1 MKISFIKKYTLIIKL
16 ILKNFSPLRIYQI
29 LEIKKISIEGDS
41 MDLGATNSPNNIT
54 NFFYKNKGKIIYFDK
69 FKKDKDVIQIDLE
82 KYPNLVEKQFKNV
95 FLMNVLEHIKEYK
108 NCLRNV
114 HSLLGKNSN
123 FYGTTPFHFRIHP
136 SPNDYF
142 RFTGQLIEENL
153 IEIGFKEVKVIAL
166 GTGIFVCFYTMI
178 YLFTK
183 KIPFINL
190 FLFFICLFIDKIIEY
205 IKPDIKK
212 IYPLGY
218 FFSAKK

>member
-1 MKISFIKKYTLIIKL
+1 M
-16 ILKNFSPLRIYQI
+16 
-29 LEIKKISIEGDS
+29 EIKKISIEGDS

-54 NFFYKNKGKIIYFDK
+54 NFFYKNNGKIIYFDK

-183 KIPFINL
+183 KIPLINL
-190 FLFFICLFIDKIIEY
+190 FLFFICLFFDKIIEY

>member
-54 NFFYKNKGKIIYFDK
+54 NFFYKNNGKIIYFDK

>member
-1 MKISFIKKYTLIIKL
+1 M
-16 ILKNFSPLRIYQI
+16 
-29 LEIKKISIEGDS
+29 EIKKISIEGDS

-54 NFFYKNKGKIIYFDK
+54 NFFYKNNGKIIYFDK

>member
-1 MKISFIKKYTLIIKL
+1 
-16 ILKNFSPLRIYQI
+16 
-29 LEIKKISIEGDS
+29 LEVKKISIEGDS
-41 MDLGATNSPNNIT
+41 IDLGATNSSNNIT
-54 NFFYKNKGKIIYFDK
+54 NFFYRNNGKIIYFDK
-69 FKKDKDVIQIDLE
+69 FKKDKEVIQIDLE

-123 FYGTTPFHFRIHP
+123 FYGTTPFLFRIHP

-153 IEIGFKEVKVIAL
+153 IELDFKDVKVIAL

-178 YLFTK
+178 YLSTK

-190 FLFFICLFIDKIIEY
+190 FLFFICLFIDKIIEC

>member
-1 MKISFIKKYTLIIKL
+1 
-16 ILKNFSPLRIYQI
+16 

-41 MDLGATNSPNNIT
+41 IDLGATKSPNNIT
-54 NFFYKNKGKIIYFDK
+54 NFFLKNSGQIIYFDK
-69 FKKDKDVIQIDLE
+69 YKNDKDVMQIDLE
-82 KYPNLVEKQFKNV
+82 KYPNFIEKQFKNV

-123 FYGTTPFHFRIHP
+123 FYGTTPFFFRIHP

-153 IEIGFKEVKVIAL
+153 IELGFKDVKVITL
-166 GTGIFVCFYTMI
+166 GTGIFVCFYAMI
-178 YLFTK
+178 YSYTK

-190 FLFFICLFIDKIIEY
+190 FLFFICIFFDKMIEY
-205 IKPDIKK
+205 IKPNFKEN
-212 IYPLGY
+212 YALGY
-218 FFSAKK
+218 FFLGKK